1 MTSSPKSGSGRVAVG
16 TNTHPQKTT
25 KKQAILVYSGLKKP
39 GPPAPKSQKSAEFA
53 VSGLGIDDLMSENR
67 RKMSENRSKSDQK
80 VHGMYSDGS
89 GSGSGSDSGWSS
101 SDEDDGGGSVAATAT
116 ATARDGY
123 SDTRGWFTL
132 AVAVAVAAW
141 HCH

>member
-1 MTSSPKSGSGRVAVG
+1 VAVAKNDSIPKMTILQKVAVAG
-16 TNTHPQKTT
+16 WQLALTHTPKTT
-25 KKQAILVYSGLKKP
+25 KKQAILVYFGLKKP
-39 GPPAPKSQKSAEFA
+39 GPPAPKSQKSAEIA

-67 RKMSENRSKSDQK
+67 SKMSENRSKSDQK

-116 ATARDGY
+116 ATARDG
-123 SDTRGWFTL
+123 
-132 AVAVAVAAW
+132 
-141 HCH
+141 